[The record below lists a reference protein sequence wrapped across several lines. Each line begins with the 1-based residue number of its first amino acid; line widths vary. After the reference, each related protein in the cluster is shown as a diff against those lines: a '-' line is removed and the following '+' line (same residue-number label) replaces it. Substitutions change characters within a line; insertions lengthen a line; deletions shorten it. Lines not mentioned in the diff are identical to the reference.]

1 VHRPG
6 HHPTRR
12 SVLAAGTGLAAAGL
26 PGLPGDRRRGARPG
40 LAAAATGPA
49 ALTPQQQAGQRVV
62 FSFPGTTVPQ
72 SLLDQISAGQAAG
85 VIINSGNVSSLS
97 QITAAVQQMRQ
108 ANASSP
114 DPAPLLLMTDQ
125 EGGQVRRLP
134 GAPTQ
139 SEKQI
144 GQSADP
150 VSAAAAAGTGAGN
163 LLRGAGINVNLA
175 PVLDVYRS
183 AGDFDD
189 QYGRSYST
197 DPAVVAD
204 CGHAFITAQ
213 QATGVAATAKH
224 FPGLG
229 PATSTQNTDLRPV
242 TLKTSLT
249 DLRAIDEYPYI
260 AALSAGADLVMVSWA
275 IYSHLD
281 AAHPAGLSSTVV
293 QGELRGRLGFTGVT
307 VTDAIAAGALSA
319 LGTIGQNAVAAAAA
333 GMDLVLEAS
342 GSVANG
348 QAVVSAL
355 ATALQNGSLD
365 ATAFGAARGR
375 VNALRSRLF

>member
-1 VHRPG
+1 MDDPG
-6 HHPTRR
+6 NHPTRR
-12 SVLAAGTGLAAAGL
+12 TVLAAGAGLAAFGL
-26 PGLPGDRRRGARPG
+26 PLPTGRRTARPG
-40 LAAAATGPA
+40 PLAAGAVGPA

-72 SLLDQISAGQAAG
+72 ALLDQISSGQAAG

-97 QITAAVQQMRQ
+97 QITAAVQQLRQ
-108 ANASSP
+108 ANLSSP

-134 GAPTQ
+134 GGPTQ

-144 GQSADP
+144 GQSSDP
-150 VSAAAAAGTGAGN
+150 ASAAAAAGTTAGN
-163 LLRGAGINVNLA
+163 LLRGAGININLA
-175 PVLDVYRS
+175 PVLDVYRT

-197 DPAVVAD
+197 DPSVVSA
-204 CGHAFITAQ
+204 CGKAFITAQ

-229 PATSTQNTDLRPV
+229 PATSSQNTDLRPV
-242 TLKTSLT
+242 TLTTSLSSLRGT
-249 DLRAIDEYPYI
+249 DEFPYT
-260 AALSAGADLVMVSWA
+260 AALAAGVDLVMVSWA
-275 IYSHLD
+275 IYTHLD
-281 AAHPAGLSSTVV
+281 ASHPAGLSSTVV
-293 QGELRGRLGFTGVT
+293 QSELRGRLGFTGVT
-307 VTDAIAAGALSA
+307 ITDAIAAGALSS
-319 LGTIGQNAVAAAAA
+319 LGTIGQNAVAAAGA
-333 GMDLVLEAS
+333 GMDVILEAS

-348 QAVVSAL
+348 QAVVTAL
-355 ATALQNGSLD
+355 ATALQNGTLD
-365 ATAFGAARGR
+365 ATAFGTARDR

>member
-1 VHRPG
+1 VHGPG
-6 HHPTRR
+6 TPTRR
-12 SVLAAGTGLAAAGL
+12 TVLAAGTGLAASGL
-26 PGLPGDRRRGARPG
+26 PGLPAGRRTREPLG
-40 LAAAATGPA
+40 AAAAGPA

-62 FSFPGTTVPQ
+62 FSYPGTTVPQ
-72 SLLDQISAGQAAG
+72 SLLDQISSGQAAG

-108 ANASSP
+108 ANAGSP
-114 DPAPLLLMTDQ
+114 NPAPLLLMTDQ

-134 GAPTQ
+134 GGPTQ

-150 VSAAAAAGTGAGN
+150 ATAAASAGTSAGN
-163 LLRGAGINVNLA
+163 LLRGAGININLA
-175 PVLDVYRS
+175 PVLDVYRT

-197 DPAVVAD
+197 DPSVASS
-204 CGHAFITAQ
+204 CGQAFISAQ

-229 PATSTQNTDLRPV
+229 PATSSQNTDLRPV
-242 TLKTSLT
+242 TLTTSLSQLRGT
-249 DLRAIDEYPYI
+249 DEFPYV
-260 AALSAGADLVMVSWA
+260 AALTAGVDLVMVSWA

-281 AAHPAGLSSTVV
+281 SAHPAGLSSTVV
-293 QGELRGRLGFTGVT
+293 QGELRGRLGFSGVT
-307 VTDAIAAGALSA
+307 ITDAIAAGALSG
-319 LGTIGQNAVAAAAA
+319 LGTIGQNAVSAAAA
-333 GMDLVLEAS
+333 GMDVILEAS

-365 ATAFGAARGR
+365 ATAFGSALTR
-375 VNALRSRLF
+375 VNALRNRLF